1 MRDVFMYT
9 KRTMNKNDNQKKTEL
24 IDKAFI
30 LGNGSDRPTDKEWL
44 NNLEGDTYGCNALYR
59 DWEPDFLVANDW
71 SMMVE
76 IINSTYTG
84 HCYFTDFE
92 ELPMEALNGIQY
104 MPEYDTAIHIGE
116 QEEASTFVFSGGTV
130 VVTDESNST
139 IEVERSLVNAPEG
152 ILNVEDQYWYIVWLD
167 ESLRHITWGFKPQ
180 FEYMSTGLCALQLAL
195 ETGYDEIDVIG
206 FSGLKNNNYKNVYE
220 GTKNYTFD
228 PVTPNKDRVPETYVP
243 LNAGHQDGV
252 YRNLVKQYPKT
263 KVNLI

>member
-84 HCYFTDFE
+84 HCYFINFQ
-92 ELPMEALNGIQY
+92 ELPMEALEQAQC
-104 MPEYDTAIHIGE
+104 MPEYQTATHIGE
-116 QEEASTFVFSGGTV
+116 QENSSSFIFSAGTV
-130 VVTDESNST
+130 MTPHPVMVKDAIRNLTWT
-139 IEVERSLVNAPEG
+139 
-152 ILNVEDQYWYIVWLD
+152 IVWLD

-228 PVTPNKDRVPETYVP
+228 PVTPDKDRVPETYVP
-243 LNAGHQDGV
+243 LDAGHWDGV

>member
-116 QEEASTFVFSGGTV
+116 QEEASTFVFMGHS
-130 VVTDESNST
+130 ESKQHAN
-139 IEVERSLVNAPEG
+139 
-152 ILNVEDQYWYIVWLD
+152 QYHIIWLD

-180 FEYMSTGLCALQLAL
+180 FEHMSTGLCALQLSL
-195 ETGYDEIDVIG
+195 ESGYDEIDVIG

>member
-84 HCYFTDFE
+84 HCYFINFQ
-92 ELPMEALNGIQY
+92 ELPMEALEQAQC
-104 MPEYDTAIHIGE
+104 MPEYQTATHIGE
-116 QEEASTFVFSGGTV
+116 QENSSSFIFSAGTV
-130 VVTDESNST
+130 MTPHPVMVKDAIRNLTWT
-139 IEVERSLVNAPEG
+139 
-152 ILNVEDQYWYIVWLD
+152 IVWLD

-180 FEYMSTGLCALQLAL
+180 FESMSTGLCALQLAL